1 MPAKVK
7 ICGLD
12 REEAVDATVEAGAA
26 MAGFVFYESSPRNVL
41 IEDAAKLIRRV
52 PDFVE
57 TIGLFVDPD
66 NTLVTRVLDQIDL
79 DVLQLHGDESP
90 ARIEELKTVTG
101 LPVIKVLK
109 IAKADDLEDTEAYEC
124 VADRFLFDA
133 RAPRDLENA
142 LPGGNALSF
151 DWRLLAERDWDTP
164 WILAGGLT
172 PENVA
177 EAMRISGA
185 NAVDVSSGVEDRLG
199 VKNVGK
205 ITAFIDAVASV

>member
-26 MAGFVFYESSPRNVL
+26 MAGFVFYEPSPRNL
-41 IEDAAKLIRRV
+41 PIEVAAKLIRRV
-52 PDFVE
+52 PDSVQ
-57 TIGLFVDPD
+57 TVGLFVNPD
-66 NTLVTRVLDQIDL
+66 NAMVTRVLDQTEL
-79 DVLQLHGDESP
+79 DVIQLHGEESP

-109 IAKADDLEDTEAYEC
+109 ITEADDFEDLKAYEY
-124 VADRFLFDA
+124 VVERFLFDA
-133 RAPRDLENA
+133 RAPEDMENA

-151 DWRLLAERDWDTP
+151 DWRLLAERNWDTP

-172 PENVA
+172 AENVA

-185 NAVDVSSGVEDRLG
+185 TAVDVSSGVEDHPG
-199 VKNVGK
+199 VKNVRK
-205 ITAFIDAVASV
+205 ITAFIDAVTSV

>member
-26 MAGFVFYESSPRNVL
+26 MAGFVFYEPSPRNLL

-57 TIGLFVDPD
+57 SIGLFVNPD

-109 IAKADDLEDTEAYEC
+109 IAEAGDLEDLEAYEC
-124 VADRFLFDA
+124 VAERFLFDA
-133 RAPRDLENA
+133 RAPRDMENA

-164 WILAGGLT
+164 WILAGGLS

-177 EAMRISGA
+177 EAIRISGA
-185 NAVDVSSGVEDRLG
+185 NSVDVSSGVEDRPG

-205 ITAFIDAVASV
+205 ITAFMDAVASV

>member
-26 MAGFVFYESSPRNVL
+26 MAGFVFYEPSPRNL
-41 IEDAAKLIRRV
+41 PIEDAAKLIRRV

-57 TIGLFVDPD
+57 TVGLFVDPD

-109 IAKADDLEDTEAYEC
+109 IAEAGDLEDLEAYEC
-124 VADRFLFDA
+124 VAERFLFDA
-133 RAPRDLENA
+133 RAPKDMENA

-177 EAMRISGA
+177 EAIRISGA
-185 NAVDVSSGVEDRLG
+185 NAVDVSSGVEDRPG

-205 ITAFIDAVASV
+205 ITAFMDAVASV